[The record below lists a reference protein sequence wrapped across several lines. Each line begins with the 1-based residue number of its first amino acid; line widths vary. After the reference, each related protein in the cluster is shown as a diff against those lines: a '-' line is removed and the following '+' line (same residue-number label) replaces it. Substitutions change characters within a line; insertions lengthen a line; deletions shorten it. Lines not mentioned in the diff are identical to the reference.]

1 MSKEK
6 VLAEIKEFREAFNKI
21 KPDQF
26 EFDTYVS
33 KFNDDLT
40 CGTICCL
47 WGWIPQIAPEIAE
60 RYDLYYDPKG
70 AINLSQ
76 SPSILTWPYLIRS
89 YLFLPEHKVSNL
101 KYLQS
106 NAELSE
112 VLEAWDNVIA
122 ILEKT
127 DQFDF
132 LF

>member
-26 EFDTYVS
+26 EFRTYVS
-33 KFNDDLT
+33 EFNEDMT

-47 WGWIPQIAPEIAE
+47 WGWIPAIAPDIAE
-60 RYDLYYDPKG
+60 RYDLYYDPK
-70 AINLSQ
+70 AHINLSQ
-76 SPSILTWPYLIRS
+76 SPAILTWPFFIRN
-89 YLFLPEHKVSNL
+89 YLFMPNNPLDNL
-101 KYLQS
+101 KYVSS
-106 NAELSE
+106 NASLSE

-122 ILEKT
+122 ILENT
-127 DQFDF
+127 EEFDH